1 MNLWLGFVGVVI
13 FGLGSMCHVVVQ
25 GTDVWT
31 RRALTRPH
39 ALSIVGWL
47 LTAAGATVVAVVMI
61 PALP

>member
-13 FGLGSMCHVVVQ
+13 FGLGSLCHVVVQ

-31 RRALTRPH
+31 QRTLTRPH

-47 LTAAGATVVAVVMI
+47 FTAAGAATVAAVMI